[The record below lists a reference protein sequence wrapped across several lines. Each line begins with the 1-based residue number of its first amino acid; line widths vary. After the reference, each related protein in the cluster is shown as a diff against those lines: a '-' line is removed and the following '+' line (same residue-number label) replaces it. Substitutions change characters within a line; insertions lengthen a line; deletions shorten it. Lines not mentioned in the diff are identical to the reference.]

1 MPSSETSFASFEKEL
16 HRLVESFGK
25 RLAELKSANYNEAKL
40 RDDFLNPFFRALG
53 WDMENRA
60 GLIQRERE
68 VEIESATQIGGG
80 RKRADYLFRTDKR
93 DRFVCEAKKPAE
105 ELQARYAFQAK
116 RYAWNKGVP
125 LAVLTDFEELKIY
138 VVGGKPHLEEP
149 QVGEWKSWRFQQ
161 YPLIARELWDLLARD
176 RIAAGSIDQALDA
189 LPKKAAGTGKG
200 KARQFYLIKPDR
212 TRALDTDFLEFL
224 DKTRRDLASDI
235 YKNNDHDALL
245 DGDKLTEACQRIID
259 RILFLR
265 ICEDRDIDTGERLAS
280 IVDKWRKNT
289 GNDDTGRRAHQ
300 QPFETLRDAPPA
312 GFGSDGIRAPKD
324 SLWRAVVRHFRAL
337 DRRPP
342 THVPFFNGNL
352 FKPHFTEGLV
362 LGDEWLAGFIGDLS
376 DDESPYLFSEIP
388 VEILGSVYERF
399 LGKVVRPHGR
409 GIVVEEKPEVRKA
422 GGVYYTPR
430 YIVDYIVE
438 QTAGKLLDEI
448 AGTLSA
454 SVAVPPHPSPL
465 PPGEGTSTTASRASA
480 ASGSGPAR
488 TAILPLPAG
497 EGRGEGERLAATVT
511 LKDFEHRTAAL
522 RLLDPACGSG
532 SFLIRAFERVC
543 EHWQKRL
550 TADLRSSRREKAP
563 TEPSAEKGQSLVTS
577 AATKEWQKK
586 HRALCWVDPETG
598 DIHLTVELKRRI
610 LTQNIYGVDLDA
622 AAVEVTQLSLY
633 LKMLE
638 GENRTTL
645 LRQRELLADETDIAL
660 LPPLQDNIKCGNS
673 LIASD
678 FSMMSED
685 LVRVRAFDWPVQF
698 APIMK
703 AGGFDAV
710 IGNPPYIR
718 IQTMQESDP
727 AVVEHFKDTYQ
738 SATRGNYD
746 IYVVFIERVLGLLNR
761 SGKLGYIVPHKF
773 FNMQYGE
780 PLRRLLA
787 EGRHLNEVVHF
798 GDQQVFEGASTY
810 TCLLFLT
817 KAKSSEFRF
826 RKAADLAAWRD
837 HRNAIEGT
845 MSADRVTASDWN
857 FVVGTQGSLF
867 EKLKQTPTTLGDVS
881 SGIFVGLQ
889 TSADTVFLFKEFRA
903 ATKATLDVFSKEAN
917 EWVRIEKAAL
927 KRVIRSG
934 SVGRYFAETTAYT
947 LFPYAVAGNEARL
960 YRQKELRD
968 SFPLAWAYL
977 QNHKRLLESREK
989 GAFKDDE
996 WYRYGRTQNLGM
1008 WEQPKLLVPYMITEL
1023 AAFDDQAEHFY
1034 FINVTTGGYGITL
1047 KEEFGSYRYVCGLL
1061 NSKLL
1066 DFFLKQVSTN
1076 FRGGYFAANKQFI
1089 EQLPIRAIDFSKPAD
1104 KSRHDKLVVLVDK
1117 LLGLMPKLRA
1127 ATADS
1132 EKATLQN
1139 AVTATDQQIDALVYD
1154 LYGLTEAEIKLVEG
1168 GQ

>member
-1 MPSSETSFASFEKEL
+1 MPSGETSFASFEKEL
-16 HRLVESFGK
+16 NRLVESFGK
-25 RLAELKSANYNEAKL
+25 RLAELKQPGYAEAQL

-60 GLIQRERE
+60 GLIQTERE

-93 DRFVCEAKKPAE
+93 ARFVCEAKKPAE
-105 ELQARYAFQAK
+105 ELSARYAFQAK

-125 LAVLTDFEELKIY
+125 VAVLTDFEELKIY
-138 VVGGKPHLEEP
+138 VVGGKPYLDEP

-161 YPLIARELWDLLARD
+161 YPLIARELWELLGRD

-200 KARQFYLIKPDR
+200 KAKQQWLIKPDR

-224 DKTRRDLASDI
+224 DETRRDLASDI
-235 YKNNDHDALL
+235 YKNNDHAELL
-245 DGDKLTEACQRIID
+245 DGNRLTEACQRVID
-259 RILFLR
+259 RVLFLR
-265 ICEDRDIDTGERLAS
+265 ICEDRDIDTGERLQT
-280 IVDKWRKNT
+280 IVERWRKNT
-289 GNDDTGRRAHQ
+289 GNDDTGRRAYQ
-300 QPFETLRDAPPA
+300 QPLDKLHETPPA
-312 GFGSDGIRAPKD
+312 NFGSDGIRAPKD
-324 SLWRAVVRHFRAL
+324 SLWRAIVRHFRAL

-352 FKPHFTEGLV
+352 FKPHFTETLV
-362 LGDEWLAGFIGDLS
+362 LSDEWLAGFISELS
-376 DDESPYLFSEIP
+376 ADESPYLFDAIP

-399 LGKVVRPHGR
+399 LGKVVRPHGK
-409 GIVVEEKPEVRKA
+409 GITVEEKPEVRKA

-448 AGTLSA
+448 AGGSA
-454 SVAVPPHPSPL
+454 GFSPL
-465 PPGEGTSTTASRASA
+465 QHPAGRTPGETLKPSGDTTVKR
-480 ASGSGPAR
+480 P
-488 TAILPLPAG
+488 
-497 EGRGEGERLAATVT
+497 EGRAP

-550 TADLRSSRREKAP
+550 TADLRACVGDE
-563 TEPSAEKGQSLVTS
+563 L
-577 AATKEWQKK
+577 KEWQKK
-586 HRALCWVDPETG
+586 HRALCWVDPDTG
-598 DIHLTVELKRRI
+598 DVHLTVELKRRI

-638 GENRTTL
+638 HENRTTL
-645 LRQRELLADETDIAL
+645 QRQRELLADETEIAL

-678 FSMMSED
+678 FSMMPED
-685 LVRVRAFDWPVQF
+685 LVRVHAFDWPVQF

-710 IGNPPYIR
+710 VGNPPYIR

-727 AVVEHFKDTYQ
+727 AVVEHFKGTYR

-746 IYVVFIERVLGLLNR
+746 IYVVFIERVLGLLNT

-787 EGRHLNEVVHF
+787 EGQHLNEIVHF
-798 GDQQVFEGASTY
+798 GDEQVFEGASTY

-817 KAKSSEFRF
+817 KAKSPDFRF

-837 HRNAIEGT
+837 HKKAIEGT
-845 MSADRVTASDWN
+845 VSANRVTASDWN

-881 SGIFVGLQ
+881 SGMFVGLQ

-903 ATKATLDVFSKEAN
+903 ATKGTLEVFSKEDN

-947 LFPYAVAGNEARL
+947 LFPYAVSENEARL
-960 YRQKELRD
+960 YSQKELRD

-977 QNHKRLLESREK
+977 QSHQRLLESREK
-989 GAFKDDE
+989 SAFKDDE

-1047 KEEFGSYRYVCGLL
+1047 KEEFGSYRYVCSLM

-1104 KSRHDKLVVLVDK
+1104 KTRHDKLVLLVDK

-1127 ATADS
+1127 ATSDS

-1139 AVTATDQQIDALVYD
+1139 AVTATDQQIDALVYE
-1154 LYGLTEAEIKLVEG
+1154 LYGLTPEEIALVEG